1 MVRRLT
7 VMVGLL
13 ALLGGISAQA
23 ATAAAPGTRPAKP
36 RLTGSKAVCSVP
48 TTPDTAMCF
57 ARVATTRA
65 GKPFVSSDV
74 SPDATPDG
82 YGPLQFETAYNL
94 PATAGVPQTIAIVDA
109 YAQPNITGDLETYD
123 NVMGLP
129 LFPTCTS
136 DAQTSC
142 FLVLNE
148 DGASAPLPVAKAG
161 WGLEISMDVEV
172 AHAICQDCR
181 IELYE
186 ADSASFG
193 SLEHAVNT
201 AAAGGAQVISNSY
214 GEPGDDCTPASTHNA
229 YDHPHVAITVAAGD
243 LGYERACPAVLSS
256 VISVG
261 GTTLRFT
268 PSHTYG
274 SESAWYD
281 GGGGCSTTNE
291 ARPWQTSLGAWKKL
305 ACGGRGMNDV
315 AADADPLTGA
325 AVYDSF
331 KKGGWNVVGGTSLS
345 APLIAGAYA
354 LAHNTSEWAFPGHSV
369 YENRSGFR
377 DVTTGSDGPCREHPV
392 RCRAAVGYDLP
403 TGVGTPNGLSGL

>member
-13 ALLGGISAQA
+13 ALLGGIAAQG
-23 ATAAAPGTRPAKP
+23 ATAAAPAARPARP
-36 RLTGSKAVCSVP
+36 QLTGSKAVCAVP

-57 ARVATTRA
+57 ARVATTRD
-65 GKPFVSSDV
+65 GRPFATS
-74 SPDATPDG
+74 DATPDTTPAG

-109 YAQPNITGDLETYD
+109 HSQPNITADLEAYD

-148 DGASAPLPVAKAG
+148 YGATSSLPSANAS

-186 ADSASFG
+186 ANSSGFDD
-193 SLEHAVNT
+193 LERAVNT
-201 AAAGGAQVISNSY
+201 AAARGAQVISNSY
-214 GEPGDDCTPASTHNA
+214 GEPGSDCTSASTHNA
-229 YDHPHVAITVAAGD
+229 YDHPHVAITVASGD
-243 LGYERACPAVLSS
+243 YGYQRACPAVLTS

-281 GGGGCSTTNE
+281 GGGGCSARNL
-291 ARPWQTSLGAWKKL
+291 ARPWQTALGAWKKI

-315 AADADPLTGA
+315 AADADPDTGA
-325 AVYDSF
+325 AVYDSY

-345 APLIAGAYA
+345 APLIAAAYA
-354 LAHNTSEWAFPGHSV
+354 LAHNTSTWAFPGRSL
-369 YENRSGFR
+369 YETRSGFR
-377 DVTTGSDGPCREHPV
+377 DVTTGSDGPCRAHPI
-392 RCRAAVGYDLP
+392 RCRATTGFDLP
-403 TGVGTPNGLSGL
+403 TGVGTPNGLAGL